1 MRTIAF
7 AAFAAVIGLPALACA
22 QRDVVTFGGDAVVR
36 EGEVVNDVVTMGGDA
51 QVDGTVLG
59 DVVTM
64 GGDLAVGPNGD
75 VRGDLVT
82 MGGEVAQAQGSQTGG
97 EVVVLDGSHPSV
109 AFRPDFGGHHHDSGL
124 GAFVADTL
132 ESLVSYGL
140 LFVLGLL
147 LMGVARERLDGLQL
161 AIVRQP
167 LRALGYGLLA
177 LFAAAV
183 TIVIL
188 VVTIIGIPAAVVLAV
203 GLPFALYVG
212 LAGAATVIGAAIP
225 ASALSG
231 KPVLQLLAGCGAL
244 FVAGLVPFVGDIL
257 VAVAAAIG
265 LGALVLT
272 RFQKAGSISPETLG
286 AGPYRSP
293 AT

>member
-1 MRTIAF
+1 MRTIAT
-7 AAFAAVIGLPALACA
+7 AAFAAAMMLPALACA

-36 EGEVVNDVVTMGGDA
+36 EGEVVNDIVTMGGDA
-51 QVDGTVLG
+51 RVDGTVLG

-64 GGDLAVGPNGD
+64 GGDVSLGANGD

-82 MGGEVAQAQGSQTGG
+82 MGGKVAQADGAETGG
-97 EVVVLDGSHPSV
+97 EVVVFDGSHPPV
-109 AFRPDFGGHHHDSGL
+109 AFRPDFGRNHERGL

-132 ESLVSYGL
+132 DSLVSYGL

-167 LRALGYGLLA
+167 FKALGYGVLA

-203 GLPFALYVG
+203 GLPFALYIG
-212 LAGAATVIGAAIP
+212 LAAAATVIGAAIP
-225 ASALSG
+225 ASTLAG

-257 VAVAAAIG
+257 VAVAAAVG

-272 RFQKAGSISPETLG
+272 RFRKAAAVAPETLG
-286 AGPYRSP
+286 AGPYRTS